1 MMKNNKFRQIIKK
14 TGAALAS
21 VCLAAVLMFLT
32 AGFGHTAPENPM
44 ASQEADASR
53 MYLTSSTLAMDQ
65 EKLASVENANI
76 SSGGADSAAAQEKE
90 QEEQQDQRQE
100 DQQNQQE
107 DQENQELRQGQQ
119 NTNNY
124 TSEQNT
130 PSGQVSNSLL
140 SLIQKNQSGN
150 TQNGNTGGN
159 GGGIGENGGG
169 GEPGGDSGNT
179 PTEGGS
185 SHTLNPNQSSE
196 LFYTTIEDQK
206 RTNDPNYPF
215 TIHLTEKGKQLSI
228 SSITVVRNKDS
239 KEGKLEEED
248 SLELEEGAN
257 FVEVILKFRSGRDE
271 VTAPSKKYVLYYMPE
286 GKVLLLVQ
294 NAKTGEYLT
303 DGQQLTVYE
312 DNIWLKVTAQ
322 KASGGQ
328 WTDVGHTLR
337 LNNALKSAEAD
348 GIYRLGLDKGNNN
361 EVMIRAGEAGN
372 YSAQLSCSINYKVDG
387 FVVSF
392 ESTGG
397 FREDISDNRTMA
409 KKSFGGVT
417 SIDYK
422 SESSD
427 FAFRITCNTDTG
439 EEQITS
445 ILVSSDQFPAQEEK
459 LGQQGAD
466 GFIHIP
472 LDASLGM
479 TYIKMYCRN
488 SDGETKSYIWEVKY
502 TRVDNGENPGNDKN
516 NPVIEISIA
525 DGQTVHDN
533 PYTVKLKAWSH
544 DQHTLQ
550 ISQMKLYLNGQE
562 KLNDS
567 LTPDGFYEYNLEL
580 TEGANQIYVRVEDSE
595 QYVTEKYLTLYFNAD
610 KESARVRF
618 ILSANVVG
626 LGTLIDEYVD
636 LEGSTTIAR
645 IVEDRLAAYAYTTI
659 HDGSANDGSY
669 FLRHIQKPGILQG
682 WNVSEEERSLLEME
696 GIYLN
701 EEITNLDSLGEKNFT
716 EGSGWMITLNHYYI
730 GQSMGTWTAGDGD
743 EIHVLYTLDWGKDVG
758 VDPNSGVYG

>member
-21 VCLAAVLMFLT
+21 VCLAAVLMFLA

-100 DQQNQQE
+100 DQQE

-271 VTAPSKKYVLYYMPE
+271 VTAPSKKYVISYMKE
-286 GKVLLLVQ
+286 GKLLLLVQ
-294 NAKTGEYLT
+294 NAKTGE
-303 DGQQLTVYE
+303 
-312 DNIWLKVTAQ
+312 
-322 KASGGQ
+322 
-328 WTDVGHTLR
+328 
-337 LNNALKSAEAD
+337 
-348 GIYRLGLDKGNNN
+348 
-361 EVMIRAGEAGN
+361 
-372 YSAQLSCSINYKVDG
+372 
-387 FVVSF
+387 
-392 ESTGG
+392 
-397 FREDISDNRTMA
+397 
-409 KKSFGGVT
+409 
-417 SIDYK
+417 
-422 SESSD
+422 
-427 FAFRITCNTDTG
+427 
-439 EEQITS
+439 
-445 ILVSSDQFPAQEEK
+445 
-459 LGQQGAD
+459 
-466 GFIHIP
+466 
-472 LDASLGM
+472 
-479 TYIKMYCRN
+479 
-488 SDGETKSYIWEVKY
+488 
-502 TRVDNGENPGNDKN
+502 
-516 NPVIEISIA
+516 
-525 DGQTVHDN
+525 
-533 PYTVKLKAWSH
+533 
-544 DQHTLQ
+544 
-550 ISQMKLYLNGQE
+550 
-562 KLNDS
+562 
-567 LTPDGFYEYNLEL
+567 
-580 TEGANQIYVRVEDSE
+580 
-595 QYVTEKYLTLYFNAD
+595 
-610 KESARVRF
+610 
-618 ILSANVVG
+618 
-626 LGTLIDEYVD
+626 
-636 LEGSTTIAR
+636 
-645 IVEDRLAAYAYTTI
+645 
-659 HDGSANDGSY
+659 
-669 FLRHIQKPGILQG
+669 
-682 WNVSEEERSLLEME
+682 
-696 GIYLN
+696 
-701 EEITNLDSLGEKNFT
+701 
-716 EGSGWMITLNHYYI
+716 
-730 GQSMGTWTAGDGD
+730 
-743 EIHVLYTLDWGKDVG
+743 
-758 VDPNSGVYG
+758 